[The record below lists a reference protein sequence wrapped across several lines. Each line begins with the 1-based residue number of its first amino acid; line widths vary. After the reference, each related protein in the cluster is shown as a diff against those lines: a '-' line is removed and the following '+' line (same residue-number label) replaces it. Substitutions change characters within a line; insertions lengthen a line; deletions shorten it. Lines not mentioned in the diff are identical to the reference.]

1 MYVYI
6 CVGAKKKVPEKEDWD
21 AEDTTP
27 FPPIIKGNS
36 ALCEFLHLF
45 FLLKSFQKNLQILI
59 FKELN

>member
-36 ALCEFLHLF
+36 ALCEFLDLF
-45 FLLKSFQKNLQILI
+45 FLLKSF
-59 FKELN
+59 